1 MVNRYMRLQAMTI
14 NDLLSAKAT
23 VIIGALA
30 FGFGIASIIA
40 SVLNRDRFKEICI
53 LYKEKYGS
61 LPDAVLLFEN
71 VNTLYVKV
79 AYSTKVS
86 FIYMPL
92 LWNKSSIL
100 TKNDDKDFIR
110 ELPKRLI
117 VPFYVEIYL
126 AVVSLLFLII
136 GVLQMLAIRHG
147 WV

>member
-1 MVNRYMRLQAMTI
+1 MMIDLKLISVIVWLLAM
-14 NDLLSAKAT
+14 
-23 VIIGALA
+23 A
-30 FGFGIASIIA
+30 FGLASIIS
-40 SVLNRDRFKEICI
+40 SVLNKKRFTEICV

-110 ELPKRLI
+110 GLPKRLI
-117 VPFYVEIYL
+117 GPFYLEIYL
-126 AVVSLLFLII
+126 AVISLIFFII
-136 GVLQMLAIRHG
+136 GGLLMLAIKHG

>member
-1 MVNRYMRLQAMTI
+1 MTI

-71 VNTLYVKV
+71 VNSLYVKG
-79 AYSTKVS
+79 AYGVKVQ

-110 ELPKRLI
+110 ELPKWLI

-136 GVLQMLAIRHG
+136 GVLQMLAIRHS

>member
-1 MVNRYMRLQAMTI
+1 MTI
-14 NDLLSAKAT
+14 NDLLSARAK
-23 VIIGALA
+23 VIIGVLA

-61 LPDAVLLFEN
+61 LSDAVLLFEN
-71 VNTLYVKV
+71 INMLYVKV
-79 AYSTKVS
+79 AYSTKVI

-110 ELPKRLI
+110 GLPKRI
-117 VPFYVEIYL
+117 IRPFYVEAFL
-126 AVVSLLFLII
+126 GLVSIVFFVIAGIL
-136 GVLQMLAIRHG
+136 MLAIKHG

>member
-1 MVNRYMRLQAMTI
+1 MM
-14 NDLLSAKAT
+14 NDLKLIS
-23 VIIGALA
+23 VILWLLAMA
-30 FGFGIASIIA
+30 FGLASIIA

-110 ELPKRLI
+110 GLPKRLI
-117 VPFYVEIYL
+117 GPFYLEIYL
-126 AVVSLLFLII
+126 AVISLIFFII
-136 GVLQMLAIRHG
+136 GGLCMLAIKRG

>member
-1 MVNRYMRLQAMTI
+1 MTI
-14 NDLLSAKAT
+14 NDLLSAKTT

-30 FGFGIASIIA
+30 FGFGIASIVA
-40 SVLNRDRFKEICI
+40 SVLNKNRFKEICI

-79 AYSTKVS
+79 AYSTKIH

-92 LWNKSSIL
+92 LWNRSSIL

-110 ELPKRLI
+110 GLPKRLI
-117 VPFYVEIYL
+117 GPFYLEIYL
-126 AVVSLLFLII
+126 AVFSLFFFII
-136 GVLQMLAIRHG
+136 GCLQMLAVKHH
-147 WV
+147 WL